1 MKHNESHKID
11 WELLAKDMAGELTPA
26 EHKKLNIELSG
37 DKDLL
42 GQMGDLWGDA
52 KYAQELQSIDTDK
65 AWQSVQYS
73 VKRKGQ
79 LGLSH
84 NLRKV
89 LWTAATVIVAL
100 LGYVIIKNFVPENN
114 MLELMAQN
122 EITKVKLA
130 DGTIV
135 DLNKGSLLKYPEV
148 FNAETRMVQ
157 LQGEAFFDVARNV
170 QKPFIIETNNL
181 RIRVLGTSFNVRAN
195 EYNGCERVTVAS
207 GTVEVTYLN
216 NSIIL
221 KKGEVAD
228 FNAESNQLVKLETAD
243 VNYQS
248 WKTREIE
255 FNNVSL
261 NEAIAVIESVY
272 NVQIEADN
280 TIPTDSLLLTATFS
294 HDDLNHVLNVVC
306 QTFNLQFVKQD
317 DKYRVETV
325 R

>member
-11 WELLAKDMAGELTPA
+11 WELIAKDMAGELTPA
-26 EHKKLNIELSG
+26 EHQKLNIELSG

-42 GQMGDLWGDA
+42 GQMSELWGDA
-52 KYAQELQSIDTDK
+52 KYAQELKSIDTDN
-65 AWQSVQYS
+65 AWQNVHFSIKKQD
-73 VKRKGQ
+73 Q
-79 LGLSH
+79 LGLA
-84 NLRKV
+84 LKWKKV
-89 LWTAATVIVAL
+89 MWAAATVIVIL
-100 LGYVIIKNFVPENN
+100 LAYVIIKNFVPQNN

-122 EITKVKLA
+122 EITKVELA

-135 DLNKGSLLKYPEV
+135 DLNKGSSLKYPEA
-148 FNAETRMVQ
+148 FTSDTRLVQ
-157 LQGEAFFDVARNV
+157 LQGEAFFDVTRNE
-170 QKPFIIETNNL
+170 QKPFIIKTNNL

-195 EYNGCERVTVAS
+195 KKNGCERVTVSS
-207 GTVEVTYLN
+207 GRVEVWYQN
-216 NSIIL
+216 NSVVL
-221 KKGEVAD
+221 QKGEVAD
-228 FNAESNQLVKLETAD
+228 FNTKTNQLVKSETTD

-280 TIPTDSLLLTATFS
+280 NIPTDSLLLTATFS
-294 HDDLNHVLNVVC
+294 HEGLNHVLNVVC
-306 QTFNLQFVKQD
+306 QTFNLQFVVQD
-317 DKYRVETV
+317 GKYLIESV